1 MPEPRSAKN
10 PLKSSLV
17 SQFFH
22 SIKVEMYIYP
32 ASVIPSQLLRYHVC
46 WKDFL
51 SSQLAS
57 EIWKEPRPDRHG
69 HIERS
74 KSTLDI
80 KSQPGTGS
88 QRLVVDRQTNLF
100 PGSPRV
106 LFVETVQGPL
116 FLSTNQNYYCTCLQ
130 NFKRRDPFNPN
141 FRKFRG
147 RIKRSGNFRKVRI
160 DNFGQPL
167 EVVLFLF
174 PWSYHFVRCSAPV
187 SSVVIKKTTTHR
199 IPIQTLIIN
208 VAMN

>member
-22 SIKVEMYIYP
+22 RIKVEMYIYP
-32 ASVIPSQLLRYHVC
+32 ASVIP
-46 WKDFL
+46 
-51 SSQLAS
+51 SQLAS

-80 KSQPGTGS
+80 KSNPVTGS
-88 QRLVVDRQTNLF
+88 QRPVVDRQTNLF
-100 PGSPRV
+100 PVSPRV

-116 FLSTNQNYYCTCLQ
+116 FLSTNQNCYCTCLQ

-141 FRKFRG
+141 FRKFGG
-147 RIKRSGNFRKVRI
+147 RIKRNGNFRKVRI

-187 SSVVIKKTTTHR
+187 SSVVIKKTTTS
-199 IPIQTLIIN
+199 TKTGFKN
-208 VAMN
+208 YTCVF